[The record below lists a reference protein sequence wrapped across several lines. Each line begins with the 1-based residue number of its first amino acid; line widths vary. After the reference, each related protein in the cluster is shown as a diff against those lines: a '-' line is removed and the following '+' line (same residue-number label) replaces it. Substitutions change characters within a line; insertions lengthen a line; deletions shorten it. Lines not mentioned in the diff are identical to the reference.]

1 MDGCTHISLLPCAH
15 TEAGD
20 THRDLSPHCSLQ
32 EAPDALPAQLRVT
45 QGSRHPG
52 HSEHRKG
59 EGSGI
64 RGVSTDALLGA
75 VHPRFPR
82 GSPTGR
88 GGAGG
93 CPRASF
99 HPGRPWHGQLGQAW
113 LGPWGRVLLSCLWPL
128 EQWLSPRRQVQAK
141 DKGTWGGGH
150 RSVPEMGPVGSGSH
164 DTKLTGRQ
172 LQETGGTSAAGQAT
186 GAARLAPTTYTPPSG
201 SVPPSA
207 LPERGCSRPPFS
219 PEAPPRSSSRSARRP
234 TQAQRQAGLGGLL
247 SSLRGPAWLDTAQRR
262 CPKTPTNL
270 LAKPA
275 AATGRPQTNG
285 TPPTT

>member
-141 DKGTWGGGH
+141 DKGTWGG
-150 RSVPEMGPVGSGSH
+150 V
-164 DTKLTGRQ
+164 TGLFLKWGQ
-172 LQETGGTSAAGQAT
+172 WAAGAMTPSSPGGSSKKPGAPPLLVRRQARP
-186 GAARLAPTTYTPPSG
+186 GWPPPRIHPLPAQSPHPPSL
-201 SVPPSA
+201 SEAAAVPPS
-207 LPERGCSRPPFS
+207 
-219 PEAPPRSSSRSARRP
+219 PRRLLQGAAP
-234 TQAQRQAGLGGLL
+234 TQPADQLKHSGRQAWEACF
-247 SSLRGPAWLDTAQRR
+247 PV
-262 CPKTPTNL
+262 
-270 LAKPA
+270 
-275 AATGRPQTNG
+275 
-285 TPPTT
+285 